1 MRRGLAALR
10 RPTQALAALDTGQ
23 YMTFVVAD
31 VPRVRCERHGIH
43 QIKVPW
49 AEPGSRFTAL
59 FESLVID
66 WLRDASI
73 HGVAW
78 QMDMSWDE
86 VNGVMQRAVRRG
98 LKRRKLDPPTRIGV
112 DETSFAKRYE
122 YVTVVSDLDSSTV
135 LHVSDDRKK
144 ESLDGFFTS
153 LSPEELARLEVVA
166 MDMWEPY
173 IRSISDHVPD
183 APSKICFDRFHV
195 SMHLGDAVNR
205 VRAEEHRELM
215 RRGDESLKGTRYL
228 WLHGR
233 EHLDDQR
240 WNRFEP
246 LRNSNLKVARAWA
259 IKETARDLWHF
270 VRRGF
275 AVRAWK
281 QWLTWALRCRL
292 EPILRV
298 ARMVRDHLEGIVNA
312 VVKHVTAGRAEGI
325 NAKIQWIKRRAFG
338 FRNRERFKTAIYFH
352 LGGLELYPDAAS

>member
-166 MDMWEPY
+166 
-173 IRSISDHVPD
+173 SDLCGP
-183 APSKICFDRFHV
+183 
-195 SMHLGDAVNR
+195 
-205 VRAEEHRELM
+205 
-215 RRGDESLKGTRYL
+215 
-228 WLHGR
+228 
-233 EHLDDQR
+233 
-240 WNRFEP
+240 
-246 LRNSNLKVARAWA
+246 
-259 IKETARDLWHF
+259 
-270 VRRGF
+270 
-275 AVRAWK
+275 
-281 QWLTWALRCRL
+281 
-292 EPILRV
+292 
-298 ARMVRDHLEGIVNA
+298 
-312 VVKHVTAGRAEGI
+312 
-325 NAKIQWIKRRAFG
+325 
-338 FRNRERFKTAIYFH
+338 
-352 LGGLELYPDAAS
+352 